1 MDKATETPWRTLAS
15 PLFLPLAA
23 SFLAHYR
30 AIGAMVLIIRMLSV
44 GPVGW
49 DLSSSAFAV
58 RSVDYAAG
66 SRPGGH
72 IIDRIDAIFF
82 LGRRRCPSSI
92 HRLCS
97 S

>member
-1 MDKATETPWRTLAS
+1 
-15 PLFLPLAA
+15 
-23 SFLAHYR
+23 
-30 AIGAMVLIIRMLSV
+30 MVLIIRMLSV
-44 GPVGW
+44 GPIGW

-97 S
+97 YKATNEPPCAHPMSTARLPPLSTLTRVL

>member
-1 MDKATETPWRTLAS
+1 
-15 PLFLPLAA
+15 
-23 SFLAHYR
+23 
-30 AIGAMVLIIRMLSV
+30 MVLIIRMLSV
-44 GPVGW
+44 GPIGW

-66 SRPGGH
+66 SRPGGQ